1 MNYYEMDFDTMLY
14 RLNDLKK
21 KYNAE
26 LKQLEILT
34 PGRIYGVKRNGRQ
47 NYLQTQIA
55 DGKSLRHGISK
66 DTDTLMKLCRKAYL
80 KEALQN
86 IDENK
91 KCLVTAKSRFT
102 ALNSSRIIQNLP
114 DVYQTLP
121 TEYFF
126 PSEQNR
132 ALIDDKLINAA
143 AEDAEIAAKVKAWIE
158 EPYEKGDF
166 MPEKKVHVTSRGEK
180 MRSKN
185 EVLHAE
191 VMYRNHIPFRY
202 EPVMHIGTITL
213 ILDFAA
219 MRIRDAKIIY
229 AEHCGMPHNKE
240 YMARHKRKMELYE
253 SVGIVPWDNLIV
265 TSGDLNGNIDVRAI
279 EGELRSKLL

>member
-1 MNYYEMDFDTMLY
+1 MDYYSMDFETMLY
-14 RLNDLKK
+14 RLEDLEKL
-21 KYNAE
+21 YNEE
-26 LKQLEILT
+26 LKQLELQT
-34 PGRIYGVKRNGRQ
+34 PGCLYGVKRDGKQ
-47 NYLQTQIA
+47 NYLQTQII
-55 DGKSLRHGISK
+55 DGKSLRHGISRDP
-66 DTDTLMKLCRKAYL
+66 DTIRRLCRKAYL

-86 IDENK
+86 IGENK
-91 KCLVTAKSRFT
+91 KCLITAKSRFT
-102 ALNSSRIIQNLP
+102 TLNSSRIIQNLP

-121 TEYFF
+121 AEYFF
-126 PSEQNR
+126 P
-132 ALIDDKLINAA
+132 NA
-143 AEDAEIAAKVKAWIE
+143 
-158 EPYEKGDF
+158 
-166 MPEKKVHVTSRGEK
+166 K

-202 EPVMHIGTITL
+202 EPVIHIGTTAL
-213 ILDFAA
+213 ILDFEA

-265 TSGDLNGNIDVRAI
+265 TYGDINGNIDVRAI
-279 EGELRSKLL
+279 ESELISKLL

>member
-1 MNYYEMDFDTMLY
+1 
-14 RLNDLKK
+14 
-21 KYNAE
+21 
-26 LKQLEILT
+26 
-34 PGRIYGVKRNGRQ
+34 
-47 NYLQTQIA
+47 
-55 DGKSLRHGISK
+55 
-66 DTDTLMKLCRKAYL
+66 
-80 KEALQN
+80 
-86 IDENK
+86 
-91 KCLVTAKSRFT
+91 
-102 ALNSSRIIQNLP
+102 
-114 DVYQTLP
+114 
-121 TEYFF
+121 
-126 PSEQNR
+126 
-132 ALIDDKLINAA
+132 
-143 AEDAEIAAKVKAWIE
+143 
-158 EPYEKGDF
+158 

-202 EPVMHIGTITL
+202 EPVIHIGTTAL
-213 ILDFAA
+213 ILDFEA

-265 TSGDLNGNIDVRAI
+265 TYGDINGNIDVRAI

>member
-80 KEALQN
+80 KEALEEIDSN
-86 IDENK
+86 IC
-91 KCLVTAKSRFT
+91 CLRDTRSRFVN
-102 ALNSSRIIQNLP
+102 LNCDKIIGSLP
-114 DVYQTLP
+114 KVYRTLP
-121 TEYFF
+121 AEYFL
-126 PSEQNR
+126 QAALDD
-132 ALIDDKLINAA
+132 ALIKSAA
-143 AEDAEIAAKVKAWIE
+143 RDTETAARVKAWCE
-158 EPYEKGDF
+158 EPYKQSTY
-166 MPEKKVHVTSRGEK
+166 MQEKKVHVTSRGER

-185 EVLHAE
+185 EVIHAE
-191 VMYRNHIPFRY
+191 IMYRLDIPFRY
-202 EPVMHIGTITL
+202 EPVLHIGAHVL
-213 ILDFAA
+213 IPDFAA
-219 MRIRDAKIIY
+219 MRVRDAKIFY
-229 AEHCGMPHNKE
+229 EEHCGMPHNKE
-240 YMARHKRKMELYE
+240 YMAHHKWKMSAYE

-265 TSGDLNGNIDVRAI
+265 TYGDIHGNIDVRVI
-279 EGELRSKLL
+279 ESELRSKLL